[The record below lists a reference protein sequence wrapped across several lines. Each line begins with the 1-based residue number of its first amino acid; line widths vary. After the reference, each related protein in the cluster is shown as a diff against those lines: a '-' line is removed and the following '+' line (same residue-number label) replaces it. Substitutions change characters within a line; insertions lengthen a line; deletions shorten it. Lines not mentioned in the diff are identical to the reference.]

1 MYMNNPQYA
10 PQGYGQPQGYGA
22 PQGYGQPQ
30 GGFNVQGQ
38 LGGGQF
44 ANPPSSEL
52 VNVSSSLDLPQNIS
66 RVGAGLSRDLAGQIA
81 LFTGNPGL
89 YGNEYSLSSVIG
101 AAITPGFS
109 LSSWGTREQGGLAS
123 NPTTASFPGFFQPI
137 STFPSLRRD
146 AYGYQT
152 MGFNDPRY
160 IPQGWSAG
168 QGNPYGG
175 YNQGYGGYGMDPYA
189 QQSGYGM
196 PQQGYGGYGMDPYAQ
211 QGGYGMPQQGYGG
224 YGMDPYAQQGGYGM
238 PQQGYGGYAQP
249 QPPSYGGSYSPM
261 PQQYSPY

>member
-10 PQGYGQPQGYGA
+10 PQGYGQQPQGYGA
-22 PQGYGQPQ
+22 PQGGY
-30 GGFNVQGQ
+30 NVQGQ
-38 LGGGQF
+38 LGGAQFGGGQF

-146 AYGYQT
+146 ASGFGQ
-152 MGFNDPRY
+152 MGLNDPRF
-160 IPQGWSAG
+160 IPQGWQAG
-168 QGNPYGG
+168 QGNPYGAYG
-175 YNQGYGGYGMDPYA
+175 QQGYGQQMGYA
-189 QQSGYGM
+189 QQGGYGM

-238 PQQGYGGYAQP
+238 PQP

>member
-1 MYMNNPQYA
+1 MYMNNPQYAPQGYGQPQGYGA

-137 STFPSLRRD
+137 STFPSLRRQ
-146 AYGYQT
+146 YQI
-152 MGFNDPRY
+152 GVSNDPRF

-175 YNQGYGGYGMDPYA
+175 YN
-189 QQSGYGM
+189 
-196 PQQGYGGYGMDPYAQ
+196 QGYGGYGMDPYAQ

>member
-1 MYMNNPQYA
+1 MYMNNPQY
-10 PQGYGQPQGYGA
+10 A

-189 QQSGYGM
+189 M
-196 PQQGYGGYGMDPYAQ
+196 
-211 QGGYGMPQQGYGG
+211 
-224 YGMDPYAQQGGYGM
+224 GGYGM

>member
-1 MYMNNPQYA
+1 MYMNNPQY
-10 PQGYGQPQGYGA
+10 A

-189 QQSGYGM
+189 M
-196 PQQGYGGYGMDPYAQ
+196 
-211 QGGYGMPQQGYGG
+211 GGYGMPQQGYGG
-224 YGMDPYAQQGGYGM
+224 YSMDPYAQQGGYGM

>member
-10 PQGYGQPQGYGA
+10 QPQGYGQPQGYQA
-22 PQGYGQPQ
+22 YGQQ
-30 GGFNVQGQ
+30 GGS
-38 LGGGQF
+38 QF

-52 VNVSSSLDLPQNIS
+52 VNVSSSLQLPQNIS
-66 RVGAGLSRDLAGQIA
+66 RVGAALSRDLAGQIA

-109 LSSWGTREQGGLAS
+109 LSSWGTPEQGGLAS

-146 AYGYQT
+146 AQGYNT
-152 MGFNDPRY
+152 MGLNDPRY

-168 QGNPYGG
+168 SPYQGNQGAYGG
-175 YNQGYGGYGMDPYA
+175 YAQPQGYGGYGMP
-189 QQSGYGM
+189 
-196 PQQGYGGYGMDPYAQ
+196 QGYGGYGMDPYAQ
-211 QGGYGMPQQGYGG
+211 QGGYGMDQGYGG
-224 YGMDPYAQQGGYGM
+224 YSMDPYAQQGGYGM
-238 PQQGYGGYAQP
+238 PQP